1 MGYTGKQRR
10 YRAWIAMML
19 IAIMATLAAC
29 GGKAEEPRI
38 QEPGVAVDNGGDN
51 AAPSNGG
58 DGEASGATQ
67 YPITVT
73 DATDVELTL
82 EAAPQ
87 AIVSL
92 VPSETEVLFAIGAG
106 GEVVGVDEWSN
117 YPEEVAAITKIGDMS
132 TNIEAVAALN
142 PDLVVASAS
151 MNAQALE
158 ELRRL
163 EIPVFTSNPKTLD
176 ETIAHIEQMGQLL
189 DRQDEATL
197 VAQQMRDAK
206 AQVVEAVK
214 DAPHKRVYLEFSPGW
229 SVGRGEFLDELLTLA
244 GGVNVAGDEQGWFE
258 IDPEQVLQSNPEIII
273 YPDFGGDMTIP
284 DLIASRPGWEAIDAV
299 RNGELHEVTNDPL
312 VRVGPRLTDGLLE
325 LARAIHPDRFE

>member
-1 MGYTGKQRR
+1 
-10 YRAWIAMML
+10 MML

-29 GGKAEEPRI
+29 GGGKAEEPRI
-38 QEPGVAVDNGGDN
+38 QEPGVAVDNSGDN
-51 AAPSNGG
+51 ATPSNEADEG
-58 DGEASGATQ
+58 ASGATQ
-67 YPITVT
+67 YPITVK

-117 YPEEVAAITKIGDMS
+117 YPEEVASIAKIGDMS

-214 DAPHKRVYLEFSPGW
+214 DAPLKRVYLEFSPGW

-244 GGVNVAGDEQGWFE
+244 GGDNVAGDQQGWFE

-299 RNGELHEVTNDPL
+299 RNGELHEVANDPL